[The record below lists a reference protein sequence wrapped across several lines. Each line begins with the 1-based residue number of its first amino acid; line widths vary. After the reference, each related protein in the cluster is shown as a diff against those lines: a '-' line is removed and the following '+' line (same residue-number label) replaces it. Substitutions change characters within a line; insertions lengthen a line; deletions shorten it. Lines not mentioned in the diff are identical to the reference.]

1 MNRNRNNVVRLTES
15 KLREMIKESVKQVLR
30 EGKTVNNKPGF
41 EYNKTLGRNI
51 FTPDV
56 GDYHEKKFGDD
67 FRGFVNFEKGEADKH
82 NRRQNMKH
90 YGHDMLPYGRIDREN
105 LLDMLRYMDVS
116 LEEYKNMSED
126 EKWELRNDYEW
137 SKSGGGRYG
146 NLGIEP
152 PTESYMDY

>member
-1 MNRNRNNVVRLTES
+1 
-15 KLREMIKESVKQVLR
+15 MIKESVKQVLK

-41 EYNKTLGRNI
+41 IDNKYVGLM
-51 FTPDV
+51 FTPDAARF
-56 GDYHEKKFGDD
+56 HRKKFGGKNTDEFLD
-67 FRGFVNFEKGEADKH
+67 FERGEVDKH
-82 NRRQNMKH
+82 KRRQNMKD

-126 EKWELRNDYEW
+126 EKWELRNEYAW
-137 SKSGGGRYG
+137 RKSGGGRYG

-152 PTESYMDY
+152 PTESWMDY